1 MATFTSNSSFFS
13 NFLNVIAPIALKPCA
28 LASLSC
34 TKRKEAHDRLKTG
47 KVSSEGKGRGNN
59 VDVLG
64 NLHQNTFSYRIIHT
78 FQLNLRMTTTPTIPG
93 PGRTQTRVGHGEPL
107 PEKRYVTYFDI
118 TNSLIH
124 HLRQ

>member
-34 TKRKEAHDRLKTG
+34 TKRKEAHDSLKTG

-107 PEKRYVTYFDI
+107 PEKR
-118 TNSLIH
+118 
-124 HLRQ
+124 